1 MIATNYIILN
11 AIISIKSQAV
21 LPQNQLENIL
31 RQEIININITGRYL
45 TKLAMIISKISDT
58 YCPENVLIYL
68 KH

>member
-58 YCPENVLIYL
+58 YCPENVLIYI